1 MPRNGTKSTYNYI
14 FLYFTDDIL
23 FHVRYRYFE
32 DANKKE
38 REKKKGKKRNLIL
51 LKILFHEKFYDQVS
65 GIIFLIREIYGNN
78 FKNSKD

>member
-38 REKKKGKKRNLIL
+38 RKKKKGKKEEFNP
-51 LKILFHEKFYDQVS
+51 
-65 GIIFLIREIYGNN
+65 
-78 FKNSKD
+78 FKNTISRKVL

>member
-38 REKKKGKKRNLIL
+38 REKKGKKEEFNP
-51 LKILFHEKFYDQVS
+51 
-65 GIIFLIREIYGNN
+65 
-78 FKNSKD
+78 FKNTISRKVL

>member
-1 MPRNGTKSTYNYI
+1 MRI
-14 FLYFTDDIL
+14 
-23 FHVRYRYFE
+23 
-32 DANKKE
+32 
-38 REKKKGKKRNLIL
+38 KKKGKKKEKKKNLIL